1 MAEVLAAVELV
12 AEMLAAEVLAAVEL
26 VAEMLAAEVLAAAEL
41 VASGDDTCDRV
52 LAYVPPSHSN

>member
-1 MAEVLAAVELV
+1 
-12 AEMLAAEVLAAVEL
+12 MLAAEVLAAVEL

-52 LAYVPPSHSN
+52 LAHVPPSHSN